1 MSGRRFAGPLVQ
13 LASVVLVIGVWEVVS
28 LALANNVLPGPWHVG
43 GVVKSMLG
51 DGSFAQP
58 LGGSLLRTLGGF
70 AGAMVL
76 GIGYGIAAARSR
88 RFEESTSSVF
98 NVLLFAPTLVLVF
111 AGLLALGFSS
121 SWVVILI
128 TSVAV
133 FPNAGVYM
141 RDVMRHVD
149 TDLINMSKS
158 FHVTTARRIRD
169 LYIPYLT
176 PPLLSSSRIALN
188 SSWKAV
194 LLCEVFGFPGGLGFN
209 IRNAYGAYN
218 IPVLLAWVVFF
229 VATLLI
235 IEQVIRAGERLV
247 VRWT

>member
-1 MSGRRFAGPLVQ
+1 MRRIASALLIQ
-13 LASVVLVIGVWEVVS
+13 LASVALIIGVW
-28 LALANNVLPGPWHVG
+28 ALASKLAGNHVLPGPWHVWG
-43 GVVKSMLG
+43 TVKSMIG
-51 DGSFAQP
+51 DGSFAAP
-58 LGGSLLRTLGGF
+58 LGGSLIRTLGGF
-70 AGAMVL
+70 AGAMIL

-88 RFEESTSSVF
+88 RFDDLTSSVF
-98 NVLLFAPTLVLVF
+98 NVLLFAPTLVIVF

-133 FPNAGVYM
+133 FPNVGVYM

-149 TDLINMSKS
+149 TDLVDMARS
-158 FHVTTARRIRD
+158 FHVTSVQRVRD
-169 LYIPYLT
+169 LYVPYLT

-188 SSWKAV
+188 SSWKVV

-218 IPVLLAWVVFF
+218 ITLLLAWVVLF
-229 VATLLI
+229 VVTLLV
-235 IEQVIRAGERLV
+235 IEQVIRLCERVV

>member
-1 MSGRRFAGPLVQ
+1 VRHRLGGLIIQ
-13 LASVVLVIGVWEVVS
+13 LASVALIIGGWWVVS
-28 LALANNVLPGPWHVG
+28 RAAGNHVLPGPWAVG
-43 GVVKSMLG
+43 GAIKSMIG
-51 DGSFAQP
+51 DGSFAEP
-58 LGGSLLRTLGGF
+58 LGGSLVRTLGGF
-70 AGAMVL
+70 AGAMIL
-76 GIGYGIAAARSR
+76 GIAYGIAAARSR
-88 RFEESTSSVF
+88 RFDELTSSVF
-98 NVLLFAPTLVLVF
+98 NVLLFAPTLVIVF

-121 SWVVILI
+121 SWVVIFI

-149 TDLINMSKS
+149 TDLVDMARS
-158 FHVTTARRIRD
+158 FHVTTRDRIRD

-188 SSWKAV
+188 SSWKVV

-218 IPVLLAWVVFF
+218 IKLLLAWVVFF

-235 IEQVIRAGERLV
+235 IEQVIRLCERV
-247 VRWT
+247 MVRWT

>member
-1 MSGRRFAGPLVQ
+1 MRSRLVQ
-13 LASVVLVIGVWEVVS
+13 VASIAIVIGVWELVTLV
-28 LALANNVLPGPWHVG
+28 AGTDVLPGPWKVF

-51 DGSFAQP
+51 DGSFAAP
-58 LGGSLLRTLGGF
+58 LFGSLGRTIGGF

-76 GIGYGIAAARSR
+76 GIAYGIAAARSR
-88 RFEESTSSVF
+88 RFEETTSSVF
-98 NVLLFAPTLVLVF
+98 NVLLFAPTLVIVF
-111 AGLLALGFSS
+111 GGLLALGFSS

-128 TSVAV
+128 TSIAV

-149 TDLINMSKS
+149 DDLILMSQS
-158 FHVTTARRIRD
+158 FHVTSARRVRD

-176 PPLLSSSRIALN
+176 PPLLSSSRIVLN
-188 SSWKAV
+188 SSWKVV
-194 LLCEVFGFPGGLGFN
+194 LLCEVFGFPGGLGFS

-218 IPVLLAWVVFF
+218 IPLLLAWVVFF
-229 VATLLI
+229 VAALMI
-235 IEQVIRAGERLV
+235 IEQLIRAFESAV